1 VTLKTFVADDGNTPL
16 LAVDFG
22 CETQAT
28 TGFFVLT
35 CDSTAMD
42 DALRRRLDAA
52 LALLAVIAFATLSVA
67 FSPATA
73 VALALVSGLLGALLR
88 MEWSVP
94 TPEE

>member
-1 VTLKTFVADDGNTPL
+1 
-16 LAVDFG
+16 
-22 CETQAT
+22 
-28 TGFFVLT
+28 
-35 CDSTAMD
+35 MD